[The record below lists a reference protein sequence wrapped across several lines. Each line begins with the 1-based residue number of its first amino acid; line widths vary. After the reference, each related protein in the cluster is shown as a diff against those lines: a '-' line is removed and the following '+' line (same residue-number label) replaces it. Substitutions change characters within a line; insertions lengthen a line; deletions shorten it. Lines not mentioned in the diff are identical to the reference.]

1 MNFKNYYILLKNLN
15 LYLFFIEINIWI
27 ERNLYIYIMKLRK
40 LWGIVRFM
48 NVICC
53 MWSSCGNNDINFKML
68 LRKEEII

>member
-40 LWGIVRFM
+40 L
-48 NVICC
+48 
-53 MWSSCGNNDINFKML
+53 
-68 LRKEEII
+68 